1 MEAYS
6 RDLLPGI
13 GGGDDGEHRVQRL
26 DSRTEEPAAQGTPST
41 QGRSLSSPVVSSSRG
56 TNGVHQAE
64 GANNTVMATASSPA
78 PAVRAA
84 ALGFG
89 GGQQDDSE
97 MSKVREIPLV
107 STSGLP
113 NGRRI
118 VGLLYEYSKV
128 DEVTILCMCHGS
140 FLTPAEFVEHAG
152 GGQVANPLRSIFV
165 MPPPWL

>member
-1 MEAYS
+1 MATTFNIRLSTYVLNMDS
-6 RDLLPGI
+6 YTVFRFRDI
-13 GGGDDGEHRVQRL
+13 Y
-26 DSRTEEPAAQGTPST
+26 GTPGA
-41 QGRSLSSPVVSSSRG
+41 QGRSLSSAIVSSSQG
-56 TNGVHQAE
+56 TDGVHQAE
-64 GANNTVMATASSPA
+64 GANNTIMATTSSPA
-78 PAVRAA
+78 PAVIEA
-84 ALGFG
+84 ALGSG

-152 GGQVANPLRSIFV
+152 GGQVANPLGSIFV